1 MRKRK
6 GSLCRA
12 CYCGVSHNYLQ
23 FNKDKAGRG
32 EGNLYS
38 GKREASM
45 YVTIR
50 GCWHGEAGDQL
61 TRNETSYV
69 IG

>member
-1 MRKRK
+1 MRKRT

-23 FNKDKAGRG
+23 FNKDKAGQG

>member
-12 CYCGVSHNYLQ
+12 CYCGVSHSYSQ
-23 FNKDKAGRG
+23 FNKDKAEV
-32 EGNLYS
+32 EGKLYS
-38 GKREASM
+38 GKRDTSR
-45 YVTIR
+45 YVMIR
-50 GCWHGEAGDQL
+50 DCWHGEAGDQL

>member
-23 FNKDKAGRG
+23 FNKDKAGQG

-38 GKREASM
+38 GKREASL